1 MDRLLGLEVWI
12 ILDHVDVDD
21 LIQCLISFALTGWFK
36 NLFLITH
43 SFFKGF
49 YYHII
54 TKNHNSSNMNG
65 EPYYIGP
72 TLTLSFNFV

>member
-1 MDRLLGLEVWI
+1 MDRLLGMKVWI
-12 ILDHVDVDD
+12 ILDHVEVDD

-54 TKNHNSSNMNG
+54 TKKPQQLKH
-65 EPYYIGP
+65 ERRTILYRAYTDIK
-72 TLTLSFNFV
+72 F